1 MIMESLLT
9 TVYAAAEAMPAATP
23 RAGVGVLGMMAHA
36 GLMVKFVL
44 IVLIVLSVSC
54 WCVIFIK
61 IRVTRK
67 ARKESESFISFFR
80 QRRSYAAL
88 FKESQQFH
96 DSHLGEIFRLGYLE
110 LTRLSKSLESKGF
123 QELRTNPEIILENVD
138 RAMQGGI
145 MSERQRLERFLPLL
159 ATTGS
164 TAPFIGLFGT
174 VWGIMTSFQDIG
186 ITGAASL
193 AVVAPGISEALV
205 ATAIGLAA
213 AIPAVV
219 AYNHF
224 SNSIRVMENE
234 MVHFAADFINLLKRD
249 LMKKLRSEET
259 HSEPTRLAAEI

>member
-1 MIMESLLT
+1 MESLWA
-9 TVYAAAEAMPAATP
+9 TVYAASEAAPAGATHA
-23 RAGVGVLGMMAHA
+23 RDGVLSMMAQA
-36 GLMVKFVL
+36 GPMVKFVL
-44 IVLIVLSVSC
+44 MVLILLSVSC
-54 WCVIFIK
+54 WCVIVMK
-61 IRVTRK
+61 IRLTRK
-67 ARKESESFISFFR
+67 ARRESQSFVESFR

-88 FKESQQFH
+88 YKESQLLH
-96 DSHLGEIFRLGYLE
+96 DSHLGEVFRLGYIE
-110 LTRLSKSLESKGF
+110 LNRLGKSMEAKGLLDF
-123 QELRTNPEIILENVD
+123 KSNPEIILENVD

-205 ATAIGLAA
+205 ATAIGLGA

-224 SNSIRVMENE
+224 SNSIRIMENE
-234 MVHFAADFINLLKRD
+234 MIHFAADFINLLKRD
-249 LMKKLRSEET
+249 LIKKMKSEAPA
-259 HSEPTRLAAEI
+259 SEPPSMVMEAR